1 LLCHGGKA
9 AEFSDAHKEFHRIQ
23 SIHCCNSSNNDLQI
37 VGYFAASKKL
47 KVYPSLLE
55 SAHMSP
61 SPTAL
66 FVPHGAPTFALRPGA
81 AGAALTTIVRTL
93 PQPRAIIIVSAHWDT
108 AVPTVGFAKRPETIH
123 DFWGFPDELYT
134 LRYPATGCREASNDV
149 AAAIKAAG
157 LPVAEDAERGLDHG
171 AWVPLRLMFPEAD
184 VPVIPLSIQSLGGP
198 QQAYA
203 LGQALAPLAAK
214 GFLVIASGNVTHNL
228 RDYQQAAQ
236 SNGQTPA
243 YVRQFTDWLAEH
255 LNAQDIP
262 ALLDYRRQAPGA
274 VQAHPSDE
282 HLLPLFVALGAGGAT
297 AKAERFHAG
306 IDNYVIAM
314 DAYKFLPHFGG

>member
-1 LLCHGGKA
+1 
-9 AEFSDAHKEFHRIQ
+9 
-23 SIHCCNSSNNDLQI
+23 
-37 VGYFAASKKL
+37 
-47 KVYPSLLE
+47 
-55 SAHMSP
+55 MSP

-81 AGAALTTIVRTL
+81 AGAALTTVVRTL
-93 PQPRAIIIVSAHWDT
+93 TQPRAIIIVSAHWDT
-108 AVPTVGFAKRPETIH
+108 AVPTVGFAERPETIH

-134 LRYPATGCREASNDV
+134 LRYPATGCREAANEV
-149 AAAIKAAG
+149 VAAIKAAG
-157 LPVAEDAERGLDHG
+157 LPVIEDAERGLDHG
-171 AWVPLRLMFPEAD
+171 AWVPLRMMFPEAD
-184 VPVIPLSIQSLGGP
+184 VPVIPLSIQSRGGP

-236 SNGQTPA
+236 NNGQTPA
-243 YVRQFTDWLAEH
+243 YVRQFTDWLAERLVAH
-255 LNAQDIP
+255 DIP

-274 VQAHPSDE
+274 AQAHPSDE
-282 HLLPLFVALGAGGAT
+282 HLLPLFVALGAGGES

-314 DAYKFLPHFGG
+314 DAYKFLPQ

>member
-1 LLCHGGKA
+1 
-9 AEFSDAHKEFHRIQ
+9 
-23 SIHCCNSSNNDLQI
+23 
-37 VGYFAASKKL
+37 
-47 KVYPSLLE
+47 
-55 SAHMSP
+55 MSP

-81 AGAALTTIVRTL
+81 AGAALTTAVRTL

-108 AVPTVGFAKRPETIH
+108 AVPTVGFAERPETIH

-134 LRYPATGCREASNDV
+134 LRYPATGCREAANEV
-149 AAAIKAAG
+149 VAAIKAAG
-157 LPVAEDAERGLDHG
+157 LPVVEDAERGLDHG

-184 VPVIPLSIQSLGGP
+184 VPVIPLSIQSRGGP

-236 SNGQTPA
+236 NNGQTPA
-243 YVRQFTDWLAEH
+243 YVRQFTDWLAERLYAH
-255 LNAQDIP
+255 DIP

-282 HLLPLFVALGAGGAT
+282 HLLPLFVALGAGGES

-314 DAYKFLPHFGG
+314 DAYKFLPQLGG